1 MSYSSTSDLDRVIL
15 AGADADAARNRIE
28 TLARLLDGAVR
39 IPGTDIRVGAD
50 AVLNFVPGVGTLAAQ
65 GLSAW
70 IVFEA
75 HRLGVAKPTLLRMVG
90 NVALDTVISS
100 IPLVGWAGD
109 IFFRANQRNLELL
122 RRHLDGVV
130 IDGEVI
136 APDPPRSGS
145 AA

>member
-1 MSYSSTSDLDRVIL
+1 MSFSSFSDFDTQVLT
-15 AGADADAARNRIE
+15 GTDAEAARNRVE

-50 AVLNFVPGVGTLAAQ
+50 AVLNFVPGIGTVAAQ

-75 HRLGVAKPTLLRMVG
+75 HRLGVPKPALLRMVG
-90 NVALDTVISS
+90 NVAVDTLISA

-109 IFFRANQRNLELL
+109 IFFRANQRNLALL
-122 RRHLDGVV
+122 QRHLDGVI
-130 IDGEVI
+130 IDGEVMS
-136 APDPPRSGS
+136 ADPS
-145 AA
+145 